1 MAIPDFQSL
10 LLPLLRFAS
19 DGAEHSL
26 QEAREQLAK
35 DLRISAEDRQIQLTS
50 VRQSVFDNRVS
61 WAKVYL
67 QQARLLDA
75 PRRGIFVISDRGRQ
89 VLAENPSRID
99 LKLLE
104 RFPEF
109 VEFRTPRRD
118 RVPGPQPTDS
128 PEPVAPEEP
137 DDDRKYER
145 MLELVRL
152 RYPNWSGFSDPSFV
166 KDEVEYK
173 HRTITKAKELLAES
187 ELSRLIRERDFQGC
201 IDRFDKIGKDTNLLW
216 RSVPQQGDLNILYKV
231 APHAEEFC
239 RAMLDLLYGN
249 GDSSERF
256 GQYIDFVQA
265 RELPNKWTF
274 PTFFLFVCHPDSEL
288 FVKPDTTKWFMTLM
302 GDPDSFSK
310 QPSASS
316 YRAILAAARA
326 LSQGFQQYSPRDM
339 VDIQGLI
346 WACSRAK
353 KEKSQ
358 TNALLTTDQT
368 ENTTQVA
375 ETIAPK
381 VNESSREPYSL
392 KDALDG
398 LFIEPERF
406 EEILSLL
413 KNKMNLIIQG
423 PPGVGKTF
431 FSKRLAY
438 AIMGEKAV
446 DRLGMIQFHQTFA
459 YEDFVQG
466 YRPTGSGFALRDGI
480 FFRFCE
486 KARQDP
492 KHAYVFIIDEINRGN
507 LSKVFGEL
515 MMLIEPDKRGTDWA
529 IPVTYGRR
537 PEDTFYVPENLY
549 LIGLMNT
556 ADRSLAMVDYALRRR
571 FAFVDLK
578 PGFEAPQFAA
588 YLLERGATVSLVN
601 HIKKKMNELNARI
614 SQDTANL
621 GPGYRIGHSFFCT
634 IAPGS
639 IPDQEW
645 YSRVVR
651 TEIEPLLRE
660 YWFDDPS
667 QAEALVKDILLA
679 D

>member
-19 DGAEHSL
+19 DGKEHSL
-26 QEAREQLAK
+26 QEAREQLAT
-35 DLRISAEDRQIQLTS
+35 DLQISPEDRQIQLTS

-67 QQARLLDA
+67 HQARLLDT
-75 PRRGIFVISDRGRQ
+75 PRRGMFTINDRGRQ

-99 LKLLE
+99 VKFLE

-118 RVPGPQPTDS
+118 RVPRPQPTDS
-128 PEPVAPEEP
+128 PEPVAPEES
-137 DDDRKYER
+137 DDGGKYER
-145 MLELVRL
+145 MLDLVRL
-152 RYPNWSGFSDPSFV
+152 RYPSWSGFSDPSFV

-173 HRTITKAKELLAES
+173 QKTIAKAKELINES
-187 ELSRLIRERDFQGC
+187 ELNRLIRERNFQGC

-239 RAMLDLLYGN
+239 RAMLDLLHGN
-249 GDSSERF
+249 GDSPERL
-256 GQYIDFVQA
+256 GRYINFVQA
-265 RELPNKWTF
+265 RQLPNKWTF
-274 PTFFLFVCHPDSEL
+274 PTFFLFVCNPDSEL

-302 GDPDSFSK
+302 GDPASFYK

-316 YRAILAAARA
+316 YRAILAAARE
-326 LSQGFQQYSPRDM
+326 LSHAFQKYNPRDM

-353 KEKSQ
+353 KEKAQ
-358 TNALLTTDQT
+358 INALLTADQVEPT
-368 ENTTQVA
+368 AQA
-375 ETIAPK
+375 ASIAPK
-381 VNESSREPYSL
+381 VNESSLEPYSL
-392 KDALDG
+392 KDALNG

-413 KNKMNLIIQG
+413 ENKKNVIIQG

-438 AIMGEKAV
+438 ALMGERV
-446 DRLGMIQFHQTFA
+446 VHRLGMIQFHQTYA

-486 KARQDP
+486 KARQDH
-492 KHAYVFIIDEINRGN
+492 KHAHVFIIDEINRGN

-529 IPVTYGRR
+529 IPLTYSSD
-537 PEDTFYVPENLY
+537 PENTFYVPENLY

-588 YLLERGATVSLVN
+588 YLIQHGATVNLVN
-601 HIKKKMNELNARI
+601 HIIKKMNELNARI

-621 GPGYRIGHSFFCT
+621 GPGYRIGHSFLYDST
-634 IAPGS
+634 RLHSGPRMVR
-639 IPDQEW
+639 
-645 YSRVVR
+645 SRHSHGDRAV
-651 TEIEPLLRE
+651 
-660 YWFDDPS
+660 
-667 QAEALVKDILLA
+667 A
-679 D
+679 

>member
-1 MAIPDFQSL
+1 MI
-10 LLPLLRFAS
+10 
-19 DGAEHSL
+19 
-26 QEAREQLAK
+26 REQ
-35 DLRISAEDRQIQLTS
+35 
-50 VRQSVFDNRVS
+50 
-61 WAKVYL
+61 
-67 QQARLLDA
+67 
-75 PRRGIFVISDRGRQ
+75 
-89 VLAENPSRID
+89 
-99 LKLLE
+99 
-104 RFPEF
+104 
-109 VEFRTPRRD
+109 
-118 RVPGPQPTDS
+118 
-128 PEPVAPEEP
+128 
-137 DDDRKYER
+137 
-145 MLELVRL
+145 
-152 RYPNWSGFSDPSFV
+152 
-166 KDEVEYK
+166 
-173 HRTITKAKELLAES
+173 
-187 ELSRLIRERDFQGC
+187 DFQGC

-231 APHAEEFC
+231 AAHAEEFC
-239 RAMLDLLYGN
+239 RAMLDLLYGT
-249 GDSSERF
+249 GDSPGRLAR
-256 GQYIDFVQA
+256 YIDFVQT

-274 PTFFLFVCHPDSEL
+274 PTFFLFVCHPDTEL
-288 FVKPDTTKWFMTLM
+288 FVKPDTIKWFMTLM

-316 YRAILAAARA
+316 YRAILAAARD
-326 LSQGFQQYSPRDM
+326 LSHAFQQYSPRDM

-346 WACSRAK
+346 WASSRAK
-353 KEKSQ
+353 KEKAQ
-358 TNALLTTDQT
+358 TNALLTADQVEPT
-368 ENTTQVA
+368 AQA
-375 ETIAPK
+375 ASIAPK
-381 VNESSREPYSL
+381 VNESSLAPYSL

-413 KNKMNLIIQG
+413 KNKMNVIIQG

-438 AIMGEKAV
+438 ALMGERAV
-446 DRLGMIQFHQTFA
+446 HRLGMIQFHQTYA

-466 YRPTGSGFALRDGI
+466 YRPTGSGFGLRDGI

-486 KARQDP
+486 KARQDL
-492 KHAYVFIIDEINRGN
+492 KHVYVFIIDEINRGN

-529 IPVTYGRR
+529 IPLTYGTG

-556 ADRSLAMVDYALRRR
+556 ADRSLAIVDYALRRR

-588 YLLERGATVSLVN
+588 YLIQRGATVNLVN
-601 HIKKKMNELNARI
+601 HIIKKMNELNARI

-634 IAPGS
+634 IAPRS

-645 YSRVVR
+645 YGRVVR